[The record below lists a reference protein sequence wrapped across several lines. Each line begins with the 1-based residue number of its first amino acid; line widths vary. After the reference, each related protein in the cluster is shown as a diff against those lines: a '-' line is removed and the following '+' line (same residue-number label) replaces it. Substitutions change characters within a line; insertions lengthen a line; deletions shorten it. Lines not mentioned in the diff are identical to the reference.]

1 MTVIETA
8 ERKSRL
14 RAASFYLFSVL
25 SLFTLWSS
33 MARPESDF
41 LRGLWMGL
49 SFAAAANL
57 LPLARWLKPR
67 NPVAR
72 LLDDEGTREHRRM
85 SCTAGF
91 WAAIISSLSVATAVE
106 LSAPLVAFDAVRV
119 VSTAAIAA
127 ALISF
132 ATLELRAA
140 HG

>member
-14 RAASFYLFSVL
+14 RAASFYLFSAL
-25 SLFTLWSS
+25 SLSTLWLS
-33 MARPESDF
+33 MTRPDSDF

-91 WAAIISSLSVATAVE
+91 WAAIVSSLSVATAVE
-106 LSAPLVAFDAVRV
+106 MSAPLVAFDAVRV

-140 HG
+140 RG

>member
-25 SLFTLWSS
+25 SLFTLWLS
-33 MARPESDF
+33 MARPESNF

-67 NPVAR
+67 NPVAK

-91 WAAIISSLSVATAVE
+91 WAAIISSLSVAAAVE

-119 VSTAAIAA
+119 VSSAAIAA